1 MGGSWDEV
9 GCEVCCCVAMY
20 HSLEGRSCG
29 KEAIGTGGGGGNDE
43 LGIFAVALFDCLE
56 ACC

>member
-29 KEAIGTGGGGGNDE
+29 KEAIGIGGGGGNDE
-43 LGIFAVALFDCLE
+43 LDIFAFFDCLE
-56 ACC
+56 GCW